1 MFRVGPRLKGTIMT
15 RMGKSLPIADELA
28 AAAAGA
34 AGLLMSEATVA
45 QTLKLITAAA
55 KASVPFAIGA
65 GVTLIDA
72 NARPTS
78 AAASDEVVEHADA
91 LQYDLEQ
98 GPCLSAWA
106 NEDTMVVQDIAADDR
121 WPEWSRAVAPLAVA
135 SCLSVPLKSSSEESF
150 GAVKI
155 YAAEPQSFTERS
167 RAVLELLARQ
177 ASVLL
182 EHAITAEQAKKIT
195 DELRNTLHSRDV
207 IGMAKGIFMERHGVG
222 AEEAVRLLMK
232 QAIAQ
237 GRTLGELAARLVEAA
252 TAQGA

>member
-1 MFRVGPRLKGTIMT
+1 MA

-65 GVTLIDA
+65 GVTLIDV

-78 AAASDEVVEHADA
+78 AAASDEVVEQADA

-106 NEDTMVVQDIAADDR
+106 TGETIVVQDIAADDR
-121 WPEWSRAVAPLAVA
+121 WPEWSRVVAPLAVA
-135 SCLSVPLKSSSEESF
+135 SSISVPLKSSSESF
-150 GAVKI
+150 GAVKV
-155 YAAEPQSFTERS
+155 YAAEPQAFPERS

-182 EHAITAEQAKKIT
+182 EHAITAEQAKKVS
-195 DELRNTLHSRDV
+195 DELRSTLHARDV
-207 IGMAKGIFMERHGVG
+207 IGMAKGIVMERHGV
-222 AEEAVRLLMK
+222 AADEAVRLLMG
-232 QAIAQ
+232 QAIAE
-237 GRTLGELAARLVEAA
+237 GWTLGEFAARLVEAA
-252 TAQGA
+252 TPQGA